1 MDPTTAPGDN
11 ELRHAEYAL
20 GVLDAEARA
29 AVEQEMRADP
39 QAARAVALWQ
49 QHLAPLGDDIPSV
62 APAPYVWARIR
73 SDLGL
78 ADTAMPAAGATRI
91 NWWDSLRLW
100 RWVGLGASA
109 VAAAAVTLMLTQP
122 HPTPAPTPISQGY
135 MVASIEQDNGIAGWT
150 ATMDLQHHRMLVVP
164 ATPAALAS
172 GRDTELWLIPPG
184 GQPLSLGVIARD
196 KPTSLNL
203 RPDLLAQLSASAQLA
218 VSVEPRGG
226 SPTGQPTGP
235 VVAKGAISG
244 V

>member
-1 MDPTTAPGDN
+1 MNTPANPSDN

-29 AVEQEMRADP
+29 AVEREMRDDP

-49 QHLAPLGDDIPSV
+49 QHLAPLGDDIP
-62 APAPYVWARIR
+62 AAQPAPYVWARIR
-73 SDLGL
+73 AELG
-78 ADTAMPAAGATRI
+78 MPEMAAAKSTTGRGT
-91 NWWDSLRLW
+91 WWDSLQLW

-109 VAAAAVTLMLTQP
+109 IAAAAIVLMVVQP
-122 HPTPAPTPISQGY
+122 RSTPTPTAVNQNY
-135 MVASIEQDNGIAGWT
+135 MVARIEQDNGVAGWT

-172 GRDTELWLIPPG
+172 GRDAELWLIPPG
-184 GQPLSLGVIARD
+184 GKPLSLGVIAHD
-196 KPTSLNL
+196 KPTSVNL
-203 RPDLLAQLSASAQLA
+203 RPDRLAQLSARAVLA
-218 VSVEPRGG
+218 VSVEPSGG